1 MLHNTNI
8 DCIYIHNNKM
18 STKYI
23 SYIAIVSVVFILLT
37 QSYLVFDYFQTVR
50 YALIRESD
58 AILKDAFRSDLNQRN
73 RSYLKFIQE
82 DSINSS
88 EKADADNVDKVMDF
102 DMRDAKLDDSSV
114 LNKFD
119 IIMHVFLSQL
129 APINVNKIDSVT
141 GEILESRD
149 IHSDFSIQLIN
160 PKTHEV
166 LASSKDYTGSSFLVI
181 PSQLYP
187 LDFEEKEAL
196 QLILIN
202 PFSEIMKRM
211 ALMLLGSI
219 IFSVISLLAFRFLI
233 LTLAKQKKL
242 VKFKNEFLSNI
253 AHELKRP
260 VSSLIVNLDCLKEP
274 EVFGNEGMRD
284 MMLNNSVNSLTEL
297 NGTISMIVGLAKVEE
312 GLLVLNKLPV
322 NLVKL
327 LDDLKSRFISSLTK
341 KITISTHYETDEII
355 VTGDG
360 LMLTQCF
367 ANLIDNSIKYSKQQ
381 VSVDISVLVHANTVE
396 LNFKDNG
403 IGIPEEKINNIFEKY
418 SRVDNNVKVNGF
430 GIGLNYVKT
439 IIKKH
444 GGSIGVTSELGV
456 GSNFKII
463 LPNK

>member
-1 MLHNTNI
+1 
-8 DCIYIHNNKM
+8 M
-18 STKYI
+18 STKHI

-37 QSYLVFDYFQTVR
+37 QSYLVFDYFQTVK

-58 AILKDAFRSDLNQRN
+58 AILKEAFRADLNQRN
-73 RSYLKFIQE
+73 ENYITKLE
-82 DSINSS
+82 NDSLEGTSQFFN
-88 EKADADNVDKVMDF
+88 DNENKVMDF
-102 DMRDAKLDDSSV
+102 DMRDAGSDDESV

-119 IIMHVFLSQL
+119 IILNVFISKLIPTNITNIDKITSQVL
-129 APINVNKIDSVT
+129 INRN
-141 GEILESRD
+141 
-149 IHSDFSIQLIN
+149 IHSDYSIQLIN
-160 PKTHEV
+160 PKTQEV
-166 LASSKDYTGSSFLVI
+166 LASSKNYASSSFLVI

-196 QLILIN
+196 QLVLIN

-219 IFSVISLLAFRFLI
+219 VFSVISLLAFRFLI
-233 LTLAKQKKL
+233 ITLAKQKKL

-274 EVFGNEGMRD
+274 EMFENVGMRD

-327 LDDLKSRFISSLTK
+327 IDDLKTRFISSLTK
-341 KITISTHYETDEII
+341 KITITTHYEADEII

-381 VSVDISVLVHANTVE
+381 VSVDISVSVHANAVE

-403 IGIPEEKINNIFEKY
+403 IGIPAEKINNIFEKY

-439 IIKKH
+439 IIEKH

>member
-1 MLHNTNI
+1 
-8 DCIYIHNNKM
+8 M
-18 STKYI
+18 STKSI
-23 SYIAIVSVVFILLT
+23 SYIAIISIIFILLT
-37 QSYLVFDYFQTVR
+37 QSYLVYDYFQTVR
-50 YALIRESD
+50 LALIRESD
-58 AILKDAFRSDLNQRN
+58 AILKESFKSDLSQRN
-73 RSYLKFIQE
+73 LIFKNKNAQNEPIVTS
-82 DSINSS
+82 
-88 EKADADNVDKVMDF
+88 DNIKPDVVF
-102 DMRDAKLDDSSV
+102 DMRGVGAEEESF

-119 IIMHVFLSQL
+119 IIMHSFISELV
-129 APINVNKIDSVT
+129 PINIDDLDSIVGQNLKQRNINSDYTVNILSPKSDSIV
-141 GEILESRD
+141 S
-149 IHSDFSIQLIN
+149 
-160 PKTHEV
+160 
-166 LASSKDYTGSSFLVI
+166 SSKKISSSSVLVI
-181 PSQLYP
+181 PSQYYYI
-187 LDFEEKEAL
+187 DFEEKEAL

-219 IFSVISLLAFRFLI
+219 VFSVISLLAFRFLI

-341 KITISTHYETDEII
+341 KITISTYYEADEII

-439 IIKKH
+439 IIEKH

>member
-1 MLHNTNI
+1 
-8 DCIYIHNNKM
+8 M
-18 STKYI
+18 STKNI
-23 SYIAIVSVVFILLT
+23 SYIAIISIVFILLT
-37 QSYLVFDYFQTVR
+37 QSYLVYDYFQTVR
-50 YALIRESD
+50 FALIRESD
-58 AILKDAFRSDLNQRN
+58 AILKEAFRNELNRRNTYVSSMQSDIVPQ
-73 RSYLKFIQE
+73 
-82 DSINSS
+82 IN
-88 EKADADNVDKVMDF
+88 DVDTDGGVMDF
-102 DMRDAKLDDSSV
+102 DMRETGGDEESILNRLD
-114 LNKFD
+114 
-119 IIMHVFLSQL
+119 IMLHVFISKLV
-129 APINVNKIDSVT
+129 PININKIDSIT
-141 GEILESRD
+141 SQILKTRN
-149 IHSDFSIQLIN
+149 INSDYSIQLIN
-160 PKTHEV
+160 PKTQEV
-166 LASSKDYTGSSFLVI
+166 LASSKNYASSSFLVI

-219 IFSVISLLAFRFLI
+219 VFSVISLLAFRFLI

-274 EVFGNEGMRD
+274 EVFANEGMRD

-327 LDDLKSRFISSLTK
+327 IDDLKSRFISSLTK
-341 KITISTHYETDEII
+341 KITINTHYEIEEII
-355 VTGDG
+355 ITADG

-381 VSVDISVLVHANTVE
+381 VSIDISVFVHTSTVE

-403 IGIPEEKINNIFEKY
+403 IGIPAEKVNDVFEKY

-439 IIKKH
+439 IIEKH

-463 LPNK
+463 LPIK

>member
-1 MLHNTNI
+1 
-8 DCIYIHNNKM
+8 M

-23 SYIAIVSVVFILLT
+23 SYIAIVSIVFILLT
-37 QSYLVFDYFQTVR
+37 QSYLVYDYFQTVKF
-50 YALIRESD
+50 ALIRESD
-58 AILKDAFRSDLNQRN
+58 AILKEAFRVDLDQRT
-73 RSYLKFIQE
+73 FIYKELNEE
-82 DSINSS
+82 DSVRSS
-88 EKADADNVDKVMDF
+88 FEVQTNDDEFVDF
-102 DMRDAKLDDSSV
+102 DMRGVGGADEGF

-119 IIMHVFLSQL
+119 IVMHSFISTNV
-129 APINVNKIDSVT
+129 PININTIDSII
-141 GEILESRD
+141 GINLQNRN
-149 IHSDFSIQLIN
+149 INSIFAVQIVN
-160 PKTHEV
+160 PKTKQIIV
-166 LASSKDYTGSSFLVI
+166 TSKAHVNNSFLMI

-202 PFSEIMKRM
+202 PFSEILKRM
-211 ALMLLGSI
+211 GLMLLGSI
-219 IFSVISLLAFRFLI
+219 IFSIISLLAFRFLI
-233 LTLAKQKKL
+233 QTLAKQKKL

-274 EVFGNEGMRD
+274 EMFDNENMRN

-327 LDDLKSRFISSLTK
+327 IDDLKGRFVSSPAKNVTLN
-341 KITISTHYETDEII
+341 THYDTKEII
-355 VTGDG
+355 VNADG

-367 ANLIDNSIKYSKQQ
+367 ANLIDNAIKYSKKQ
-381 VSVDISVLVHANTVE
+381 VIIDISVLVHADTIE

-403 IGIPEEKINNIFEKY
+403 IGIPAEKINTIFEKY

-439 IIKKH
+439 IIEKH
-444 GGSIGVTSELGV
+444 GGSISVTSKLEE
-456 GSNFKII
+456 GSNFNII
-463 LPNK
+463 LPPK

>member
-1 MLHNTNI
+1 
-8 DCIYIHNNKM
+8 M
-18 STKYI
+18 STKNI
-23 SYIAIVSVVFILLT
+23 SYIAIISIVFILLT
-37 QSYLVFDYFQTVR
+37 QSYLVYDYFQTVR
-50 YALIRESD
+50 FALIRESD
-58 AILKDAFRSDLNQRN
+58 AILKEAFRNELNQRN
-73 RSYLKFIQE
+73 TYVSSMQS
-82 DSINSS
+82 DSVPQINDVDS
-88 EKADADNVDKVMDF
+88 EGGIMDF
-102 DMRDAKLDDSSV
+102 DMRKTGGDEESILNRLD
-114 LNKFD
+114 
-119 IIMHVFLSQL
+119 IMLHVFISKLV
-129 APINVNKIDSVT
+129 PININKIDSIT
-141 GEILESRD
+141 NQILKIRN
-149 IHSDFSIQLIN
+149 INSDFSIQLVN
-160 PKTHEV
+160 PKTNEI

-219 IFSVISLLAFRFLI
+219 VFSVISLLAFRFLI

-327 LDDLKSRFISSLTK
+327 IDDLKGRFISSLTK

-403 IGIPEEKINNIFEKY
+403 IGIPAEKINNIFEKY

-439 IIKKH
+439 IIEKH
-444 GGSIGVTSELGV
+444 GGNIGVTSELGV

-463 LPNK
+463 LPKK

>member
-1 MLHNTNI
+1 
-8 DCIYIHNNKM
+8 M
-18 STKYI
+18 STKNI
-23 SYIAIVSVVFILLT
+23 SYIAIISIVFILLT
-37 QSYLVFDYFQTVR
+37 QSYLVYDYFQTVR

-58 AILKDAFRSDLNQRN
+58 AILKEAFRSDLNQRN
-73 RSYLKFIQE
+73 SNFVAAVDQIAVIPDIKSEEKQ
-82 DSINSS
+82 DSI
-88 EKADADNVDKVMDF
+88 KF
-102 DMRDAKLDDSSV
+102 DMRETGLEQEGI

-119 IIMHVFLSQL
+119 ILMHIFLSELVPLNLNKVDSITSQIL
-129 APINVNKIDSVT
+129 KTRNIN
-141 GEILESRD
+141 
-149 IHSDFSIQLIN
+149 SDYSIQLIN

-166 LASSKDYTGSSFLVI
+166 LASSKDYASSSFLVI

-219 IFSVISLLAFRFLI
+219 VFSVISLLAFRFLI

-341 KITISTHYETDEII
+341 KITISTYYEADEII

-403 IGIPEEKINNIFEKY
+403 IGIPAEKINNIFEKY

-439 IIKKH
+439 IIEKH

>member
-1 MLHNTNI
+1 
-8 DCIYIHNNKM
+8 M
-18 STKYI
+18 STKNI
-23 SYIAIVSVVFILLT
+23 SYIAIISIVFILLT
-37 QSYLVFDYFQTVR
+37 QSYLVYDYFQTVR
-50 YALIRESD
+50 FALIRESD
-58 AILKDAFRSDLNQRN
+58 AILKEAFRNELNQRN
-73 RSYLKFIQE
+73 TYVSSMQS
-82 DSINSS
+82 DSVPQIN
-88 EKADADNVDKVMDF
+88 DVDTDGGVMDF
-102 DMRDAKLDDSSV
+102 DMRETGGDEESILNRLD
-114 LNKFD
+114 
-119 IIMHVFLSQL
+119 IMLHVFISKLV
-129 APINVNKIDSVT
+129 PININKIDSIT
-141 GEILESRD
+141 SQILQVRN
-149 IHSDFSIQLIN
+149 INSDYSIQLIN

-166 LASSKDYTGSSFLVI
+166 LVSSKDYASSSFLVI

-219 IFSVISLLAFRFLI
+219 VFSVISLLAFRFLI

-341 KITISTHYETDEII
+341 KITISTYYEADEII

-403 IGIPEEKINNIFEKY
+403 IGIPAEKINNIFEKY

-439 IIKKH
+439 IIEKH

>member
-1 MLHNTNI
+1 
-8 DCIYIHNNKM
+8 M
-18 STKYI
+18 STKNI
-23 SYIAIVSVVFILLT
+23 SYIAIISIVFILLT
-37 QSYLVFDYFQTVR
+37 QSYLVYDYFQTVR
-50 YALIRESD
+50 FALIRESD
-58 AILKDAFRSDLNQRN
+58 AILKEAFRKELNQRN
-73 RSYLKFIQE
+73 SKYVKPELESESSVDVNTE
-82 DSINSS
+82 DDI
-88 EKADADNVDKVMDF
+88 VDF
-102 DMRDAKLDDSSV
+102 DMRKVETEDESL

-119 IIMHVFLSQL
+119 IVMHVFISKLIPLDMQ
-129 APINVNKIDSVT
+129 KIDSIT
-141 GEILESRD
+141 SQILQIRN
-149 IHSDFSIQLIN
+149 INSDFSIQLVN
-160 PKTHEV
+160 PKTNEI

-219 IFSVISLLAFRFLI
+219 VFSVISLLAFRFLI

-327 LDDLKSRFISSLTK
+327 IDDLKGRFISSLTK

-403 IGIPEEKINNIFEKY
+403 IGIPAEKINNIFEKY

-439 IIKKH
+439 IIEKH
-444 GGSIGVTSELGV
+444 GGNIGVTSELGV

-463 LPNK
+463 LPKK

>member
-1 MLHNTNI
+1 
-8 DCIYIHNNKM
+8 M

-23 SYIAIVSVVFILLT
+23 SYIAIVSVIFILLT
-37 QSYLVFDYFQTVR
+37 QSYLVYDYFQTVR
-50 YALIRESD
+50 FALIRESD
-58 AILKDAFRSDLNQRN
+58 AILREAFRDDLNARN
-73 RSYLKFIQE
+73 FEYVEMINKEEIEDEEAQPESEDVINFNMTQKGVNDESILNKLDIMLHGFVSELIPINLNSI
-82 DSINSS
+82 DSITGQILLNRNINS
-88 EKADADNVDKVMDF
+88 
-102 DMRDAKLDDSSV
+102 
-114 LNKFD
+114 
-119 IIMHVFLSQL
+119 I
-129 APINVNKIDSVT
+129 
-141 GEILESRD
+141 
-149 IHSDFSIQLIN
+149 FSIQLVN

-166 LASSKDYTGSSFLVI
+166 LASSKNYTSGSFLVI

-219 IFSVISLLAFRFLI
+219 VFSVISLLAFRFLI

-274 EVFGNEGMRD
+274 EMFENEGMRD
-284 MMLNNSVNSLTEL
+284 MMLNNSLNSLTEL

-327 LDDLKSRFISSLTK
+327 IDDLKSRFISSLAK
-341 KITISTHYETDEII
+341 KITLNTHYGLQEII
-355 VTGDG
+355 VSGDG

-381 VSVDISVLVHANTVE
+381 VNIDITVLVHTSTVE
-396 LNFKDNG
+396 LNFRDNG
-403 IGIPEEKINNIFEKY
+403 IGIPEEKIETIFNKY
-418 SRVDNNVKVNGF
+418 SRVDNNTKVNGF

-439 IIKKH
+439 IIEKH

-463 LPNK
+463 LPKK

>member
-1 MLHNTNI
+1 
-8 DCIYIHNNKM
+8 M

-23 SYIAIVSVVFILLT
+23 SYIAIVSIVFILLT
-37 QSYLVFDYFQTVR
+37 QSYLVYDYFQTVKF
-50 YALIRESD
+50 ALIRESD
-58 AILKDAFRSDLNQRN
+58 AILKEAFRVDLDQRT
-73 RSYLKFIQE
+73 FIYKELNEE
-82 DSINSS
+82 DSVRSS
-88 EKADADNVDKVMDF
+88 FEVQTNDDEFVDF
-102 DMRDAKLDDSSV
+102 DMRGVGGADEGF

-119 IIMHVFLSQL
+119 IVMHSFISTNV
-129 APINVNKIDSVT
+129 PININTIDSII
-141 GEILESRD
+141 GINLQNRN
-149 IHSDFSIQLIN
+149 INSIFAVQIVN
-160 PKTHEV
+160 PKTKQIIV
-166 LASSKDYTGSSFLVI
+166 TSKAHVNNSFLMI
-181 PSQLYP
+181 PSQLYS

-202 PFSEIMKRM
+202 PFSEILKRM
-211 ALMLLGSI
+211 GLMLLGSI
-219 IFSVISLLAFRFLI
+219 IFSIISLLAFRFLI
-233 LTLAKQKKL
+233 QTLAKQKKL

-274 EVFGNEGMRD
+274 EMFDNENMRN

-327 LDDLKSRFISSLTK
+327 IDDLKGRFVSSPAKNVTLN
-341 KITISTHYETDEII
+341 THYDTKEII
-355 VTGDG
+355 VNADG

-367 ANLIDNSIKYSKQQ
+367 ANLIDNAIKYSKKQ
-381 VSVDISVLVHANTVE
+381 VIIDISVLVHADTIE

-403 IGIPEEKINNIFEKY
+403 IGIPAEKINTIFEKY

-439 IIKKH
+439 IIEKH
-444 GGSIGVTSELGV
+444 GGSISVTSKLEE
-456 GSNFKII
+456 GSNFNII
-463 LPNK
+463 LPPK

>member
-1 MLHNTNI
+1 
-8 DCIYIHNNKM
+8 
-18 STKYI
+18 
-23 SYIAIVSVVFILLT
+23 
-37 QSYLVFDYFQTVR
+37 
-50 YALIRESD
+50 
-58 AILKDAFRSDLNQRN
+58 
-73 RSYLKFIQE
+73 
-82 DSINSS
+82 
-88 EKADADNVDKVMDF
+88 
-102 DMRDAKLDDSSV
+102 
-114 LNKFD
+114 
-119 IIMHVFLSQL
+119 
-129 APINVNKIDSVT
+129 
-141 GEILESRD
+141 
-149 IHSDFSIQLIN
+149 
-160 PKTHEV
+160 V
-166 LASSKDYTGSSFLVI
+166 LASSKNYTSGSFLVI

-219 IFSVISLLAFRFLI
+219 VFSVISLLAFRFLI

-274 EVFGNEGMRD
+274 EMFENEGMRD
-284 MMLNNSVNSLTEL
+284 MMLNNSLNSLTEL

-327 LDDLKSRFISSLTK
+327 IDDLKSRFISSLAK
-341 KITISTHYETDEII
+341 KITLNTHYELQEII
-355 VTGDG
+355 VSGDG

-381 VSVDISVLVHANTVE
+381 VNIDITVLVHTSTVE
-396 LNFKDNG
+396 LNFRDNG
-403 IGIPEEKINNIFEKY
+403 IGIPEEKIETIFNKY
-418 SRVDNNVKVNGF
+418 SRVDNNTKVNGF

-439 IIKKH
+439 IIEKH

-463 LPNK
+463 LPKK

>member
-1 MLHNTNI
+1 
-8 DCIYIHNNKM
+8 M
-18 STKYI
+18 STKNI
-23 SYIAIVSVVFILLT
+23 SYIAIISIIFILLT
-37 QSYLVFDYFQTVR
+37 QSYLVYDYFQTVR
-50 YALIRESD
+50 FALIRESD
-58 AILKDAFRSDLNQRN
+58 AILKEAFRGDLNQRN
-73 RSYLKFIQE
+73 LKYVSFTQIKE
-82 DSINSS
+82 GS
-88 EKADADNVDKVMDF
+88 ESTVVNTEKNEIDF
-102 DMRDAKLDDSSV
+102 DMRENSMDKESI

-119 IIMHVFLSQL
+119 IVMHVFISKIIPLDL
-129 APINVNKIDSVT
+129 HRIDSIT
-141 GEILESRD
+141 GQILRSRN
-149 IHSDFSIQLIN
+149 INSDYSIQLIN

-166 LASSKDYTGSSFLVI
+166 LASSKDYASSSFLVI

-219 IFSVISLLAFRFLI
+219 VFSVISLLAFRFLI

-341 KITISTHYETDEII
+341 KITISTYYEADEII

-439 IIKKH
+439 IIEKH

>member
-1 MLHNTNI
+1 
-8 DCIYIHNNKM
+8 M
-18 STKYI
+18 STKNI
-23 SYIAIVSVVFILLT
+23 SYIAIISIVFILLT
-37 QSYLVFDYFQTVR
+37 QSYLVYDYFQTVR
-50 YALIRESD
+50 FALIRESD
-58 AILKDAFRSDLNQRN
+58 AILKEAFRKELNQRN
-73 RSYLKFIQE
+73 SKYVKPELESDSSVDVDTE
-82 DSINSS
+82 DDI
-88 EKADADNVDKVMDF
+88 VDF
-102 DMRDAKLDDSSV
+102 DMRKVETEDESL

-119 IIMHVFLSQL
+119 IVMHVFISKLIPLDIQ
-129 APINVNKIDSVT
+129 KIDSIT
-141 GEILESRD
+141 SQILQIRD
-149 IHSDFSIQLIN
+149 INSDYSIQLIN
-160 PKTHEV
+160 PKTQEV
-166 LASSKDYTGSSFLVI
+166 LASSKDYASSSFLVI

-196 QLILIN
+196 QLVLIN

-219 IFSVISLLAFRFLI
+219 VFSVISLLAFRFLI
-233 LTLAKQKKL
+233 ITLAKQKKL
-242 VKFKNEFLSNI
+242 VKFLSNI

-274 EVFGNEGMRD
+274 EMFENVGMRD

-327 LDDLKSRFISSLTK
+327 IDDLKTRFISSLTK
-341 KITISTHYETDEII
+341 KITITTHYEADEII

-381 VSVDISVLVHANTVE
+381 VSVDISVSVHANAVE
-396 LNFKDNG
+396 LDFKDNG
-403 IGIPEEKINNIFEKY
+403 IGIPAEKINNIFEKY

-439 IIKKH
+439 IIEKH

>member
-1 MLHNTNI
+1 
-8 DCIYIHNNKM
+8 M
-18 STKYI
+18 STKNI
-23 SYIAIVSVVFILLT
+23 SYIAIISIVFILLT
-37 QSYLVFDYFQTVR
+37 QSYLVYDYFQTVR

-58 AILKDAFRSDLNQRN
+58 AILKEAFRSDLNQRN
-73 RSYLKFIQE
+73 SNFVAAVDQIAVIPDIKSEEKQ
-82 DSINSS
+82 DSI
-88 EKADADNVDKVMDF
+88 KF
-102 DMRDAKLDDSSV
+102 DMRETGLEQEGI

-119 IIMHVFLSQL
+119 ILMHIFLSELVPLNLNKVDSITSQIL
-129 APINVNKIDSVT
+129 KTRNIN
-141 GEILESRD
+141 
-149 IHSDFSIQLIN
+149 SDYSIQLIN

-166 LASSKDYTGSSFLVI
+166 LASSKDYASSSFLVI

-219 IFSVISLLAFRFLI
+219 VFSVISLLAFRFLI

-341 KITISTHYETDEII
+341 KITISTYYEADEII

-439 IIKKH
+439 IIEKH

>member
-1 MLHNTNI
+1 
-8 DCIYIHNNKM
+8 M
-18 STKYI
+18 STKNI
-23 SYIAIVSVVFILLT
+23 SYIAIISIVFILLT
-37 QSYLVFDYFQTVR
+37 QSYLVYDYFQTVR
-50 YALIRESD
+50 FALIRESD
-58 AILKDAFRSDLNQRN
+58 AILKEAFRNELNQRN
-73 RSYLKFIQE
+73 TYVSSMQS
-82 DSINSS
+82 DSVPQIN
-88 EKADADNVDKVMDF
+88 DVDTDGGVMDF
-102 DMRDAKLDDSSV
+102 DMRETGGDEESILNRLD
-114 LNKFD
+114 
-119 IIMHVFLSQL
+119 IMLHVFISKLV
-129 APINVNKIDSVT
+129 PINLNKIDSVT
-141 GEILESRD
+141 NQILKVRN
-149 IHSDFSIQLIN
+149 INSDYSIQLIN
-160 PKTHEV
+160 PKTQEV
-166 LASSKDYTGSSFLVI
+166 LASSKDYASSSFLVI

-196 QLILIN
+196 QLVLIN

-219 IFSVISLLAFRFLI
+219 VFSVISLLAFRFLI
-233 LTLAKQKKL
+233 ITLAKQKKL

-274 EVFGNEGMRD
+274 EMFENVGMRD

-341 KITISTHYETDEII
+341 KITISTYYEADEII

-439 IIKKH
+439 IIEKH